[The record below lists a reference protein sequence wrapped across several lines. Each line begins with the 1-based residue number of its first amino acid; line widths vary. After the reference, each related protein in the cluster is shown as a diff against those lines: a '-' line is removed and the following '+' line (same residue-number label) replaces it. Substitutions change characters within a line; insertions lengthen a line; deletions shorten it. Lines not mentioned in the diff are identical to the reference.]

1 MNLYRNVKQK
11 NSQNV
16 ITVFILLNFTGE
28 TQVCIYKLS
37 LDNCYLDASS
47 LFSGIVVRHSIR

>member
-1 MNLYRNVKQK
+1 MNLYRNVKQT

-47 LFSGIVVRHSIR
+47 LFSGIVR